1 MPNFKPKANKKI
13 KVNKR
18 AQITLDN
25 KHTEM
30 MKEFDKIKEKDI
42 PEINEKIKNINEKLG
57 KSPSL
62 EERFELEDELKE
74 LKKERKKLSRMNYSI

>member
-30 MKEFDKIKEKDI
+30 MNKFEKIKGKDI
-42 PEINEKIKNINEKLG
+42 PEIN
-57 KSPSL
+57 
-62 EERFELEDELKE
+62 
-74 LKKERKKLSRMNYSI
+74 KKTHQNNKTKCQ

>member
-30 MKEFDKIKEKDI
+30 MKKFDKIKDKDI
-42 PEINEKIKNINEKLG
+42 PEINQKQYSHNKI
-57 KSPSL
+57 S
-62 EERFELEDELKE
+62 
-74 LKKERKKLSRMNYSI
+74 

>member
-30 MKEFDKIKEKDI
+30 MKNFEKIKDKEI
-42 PEINEKIKNINEKLG
+42 PEINKKIKDINKKL
-57 KSPSL
+57 KNSPSL
-62 EERFELEDELKE
+62 EERLELEDNLFN
-74 LKKERKKLSRMNYSI
+74 LKKIN